1 VALGLRHLEE
11 LEARGS
17 IALCDSDGMPTRYMR
32 RPKLR
37 ERSGRRG
44 AAAITRESRSER
56 IIGHLNELRAREAI
70 AASAR

>member
-1 VALGLRHLEE
+1 MALGLRHLEE
-11 LEARGS
+11 LEAGGS

-37 ERSGRRG
+37 ERSSRRG
-44 AAAITRESRSER
+44 AAAIESRSER